1 MRPRTWSSL
10 RWPTALETSGP
21 WVRSLALARATVII
35 DLPHQS
41 HLPALD
47 PRTWQRLAPCD
58 DLAPRAEHRAI
69 TVALDLRDLNHSLRA
84 AMRRLGT
91 DGDLRTRIG
100 AAARRWW
107 EREHTVERMVA
118 DYERVIAR
126 AIEVPA
132 PLPSPDW
139 PAHIAARP
147 AASVE
152 RVLSR
157 EVLSTDVVSG
167 RLGRIVS

>member
-1 MRPRTWSSL
+1 
-10 RWPTALETSGP
+10 
-21 WVRSLALARATVII
+21 VII

-41 HLPALD
+41 HVPALD
-47 PRTWQRLAPCD
+47 PRTWQRLSPCD
-58 DLAPRAEHRAI
+58 DLAPGADDRAI
-69 TVALDLRDLNHSLRA
+69 TVAIDLLDREHSLRL

-91 DGDLRTRIG
+91 DARLRHRIG

-118 DYERVIAR
+118 DYERAMAR
-126 AIEVPA
+126 AIGVPA
-132 PLPSPDW
+132 PRPSPDW
-139 PAHIAARP
+139 PPHIAARP
-147 AASVE
+147 GAFVE

-157 EVLSTDVVSG
+157 EVGNGDVVAK